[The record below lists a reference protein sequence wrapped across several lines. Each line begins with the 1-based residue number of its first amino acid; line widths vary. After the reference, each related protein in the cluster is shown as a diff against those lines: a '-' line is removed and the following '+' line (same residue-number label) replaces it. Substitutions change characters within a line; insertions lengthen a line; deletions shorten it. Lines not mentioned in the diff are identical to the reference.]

1 MQDIGNPQVCVCT
14 KMYVYDSI
22 YTCMMIRFVN
32 KLKVLL
38 EEEIIKGAVLNFYIK
53 VTVIEI

>member
-1 MQDIGNPQVCVCT
+1 
-14 KMYVYDSI
+14 
-22 YTCMMIRFVN
+22 MMIRFIN

-38 EEEIIKGAVLNFYIK
+38 EEEIIKGAVLNFYIN